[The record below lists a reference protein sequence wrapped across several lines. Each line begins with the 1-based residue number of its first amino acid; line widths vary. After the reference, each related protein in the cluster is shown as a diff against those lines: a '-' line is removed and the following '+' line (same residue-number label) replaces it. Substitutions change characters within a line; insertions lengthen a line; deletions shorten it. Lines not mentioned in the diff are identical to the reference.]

1 MARPERIRLG
11 DLLIQEALLTPA
23 QLDEALADQKKTGRK
38 LGRIFIDRQWVTEV
52 QIAKAVARQLRAPFI
67 DLSTRNLRPEVA
79 RAAARDP
86 CAPAAGAADREH
98 AGRARCGWPWPT
110 PPT

>member
-23 QLDEALADQKKTGRK
+23 QLDDALVDQKKTGRK

-52 QIAKAVARQLRAPFI
+52 QIAKAVARQLRSPFI
-67 DLSTRNLRPEVA
+67 DLTARNIPPRWPA
-79 RAAARDP
+79 CCPRRT
-86 CAPAAGAADREH
+86 PAACARCRSRTRPAR
-98 AGRARCGWPWPT
+98 RCGWPWPT